1 MAQAQEEG
9 QTPGGQVFFL
19 TLTWVMVQRGA
30 PLEMKVAAFLRVT
43 FSLHLEPVLSAWT
56 SRFLPRTLGAA
67 RTGWRVISY

>member
-19 TLTWVMVQRGA
+19 TLTWAMVQQGA
-30 PLEMKVAAFLRVT
+30 TLEMKVAAFLRVT

-67 RTGWRVISY
+67 HTGWKVISY